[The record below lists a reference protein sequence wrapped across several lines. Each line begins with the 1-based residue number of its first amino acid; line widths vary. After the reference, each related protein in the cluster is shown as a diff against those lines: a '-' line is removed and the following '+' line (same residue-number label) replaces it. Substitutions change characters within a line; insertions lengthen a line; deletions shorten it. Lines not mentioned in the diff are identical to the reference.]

1 MVRHSDHDGG
11 VTPESRPQKLLGRLV
26 SPVVDAVDPDSLLE
40 RVDLNDL
47 VERIDIDAALN
58 RVDLNRLVGRI
69 DLDALL
75 QRIDVD
81 AIVQRVDINA
91 IVQRVDINAIVQRVD
106 IEEVVD
112 RVDVDG
118 LIQRVDVDGIVKRVR
133 ISSMVAD
140 TASQLSA
147 RSIEVARRTVAHVD
161 GAVLQPIDRAAGRA
175 DDPDRTEVARL
186 AGPIARLGAWF
197 LDTIVISLSFT
208 AAVAVGAYL
217 VDLFTTENVDPTK
230 GNGLGWVGAG
240 TLWGGM
246 YLFFAWFLAQR
257 TVGMAVFGIRLTRSD
272 GSLVRARDSFIRVI
286 VFPFSFIFGL
296 GLIGIVIGRRR
307 RALHDVA
314 AGTLVPS
321 DVNTRQQ
328 MSELAVPP
336 SGT

>member
-1 MVRHSDHDGG
+1 
-11 VTPESRPQKLLGRLV
+11 
-26 SPVVDAVDPDSLLE
+26 
-40 RVDLNDL
+40 
-47 VERIDIDAALN
+47 
-58 RVDLNRLVGRI
+58 
-69 DLDALL
+69 
-75 QRIDVD
+75 
-81 AIVQRVDINA
+81 
-91 IVQRVDINAIVQRVD
+91 
-106 IEEVVD
+106 
-112 RVDVDG
+112 
-118 LIQRVDVDGIVKRVR
+118 VDVDGIVKRVR

-272 GSLVRARDSFIRVI
+272 GSLVRARDSFVRVI